1 MVELIHTLQARYADD
16 PNVYVSGNLLI
27 FYVPG
32 NKRRHLSP
40 DVFVAKGVA
49 KHDRLNYLTW
59 EEGKGP
65 DLVIELTSS
74 STRNED
80 VVKKFKLYEQ
90 TLRVAEYFLF
100 DPFGDYLDP
109 PMRGYRLHQRTYRA
123 IRPIKGRL
131 PSRVVGLHL
140 ERVGKT
146 LRLFDP
152 AAGQLLETPAE
163 RVRHAESRA
172 EQAER
177 ENEHC
182 VASWKSCGDVRVEK
196 TEQVPDRRTLL
207 TRTNQRGLLNGYC
220 HRHCRARPLGARSG
234 GRADS

>member
-1 MVELIHTLQARYADD
+1 MSTVARGMAPSNKLYPKSDGRPIAETDLHRELMVELIHTLQARYADD

-90 TLRVAEYFLF
+90 TLRVSDYFLF

-109 PMRGYRLHQRTYRA
+109 PMRGYRLHQGTYRA
-123 IRPIKGRL
+123 IRPIKGR
-131 PSRVVGLHL
+131 
-140 ERVGKT
+140 
-146 LRLFDP
+146 
-152 AAGQLLETPAE
+152 
-163 RVRHAESRA
+163 
-172 EQAER
+172 
-177 ENEHC
+177 
-182 VASWKSCGDVRVEK
+182 
-196 TEQVPDRRTLL
+196 
-207 TRTNQRGLLNGYC
+207 
-220 HRHCRARPLGARSG
+220 
-234 GRADS
+234 